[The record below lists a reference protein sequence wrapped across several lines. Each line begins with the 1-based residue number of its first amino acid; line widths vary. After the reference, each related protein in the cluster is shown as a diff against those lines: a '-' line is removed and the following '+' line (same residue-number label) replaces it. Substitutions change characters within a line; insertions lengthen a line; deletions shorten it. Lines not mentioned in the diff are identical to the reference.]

1 MEEKVIKTKFTV
13 ASEEGVGVYRELA
26 GKSIWQKYGAVVKA
40 ATIELHL
47 DAQLNWERIVSELNT
62 FSNQLVVVYV
72 DDQPAGY
79 AFLKGS
85 GHTPEVL
92 KNKRNI
98 CIAEFEVLDEYLA
111 GKAKT
116 VLLEK
121 CLNICK
127 SYEAIWF
134 CEQDNQQEMIQL
146 FTAYGF
152 YREGSGTIMSTSFGL
167 PLAIYVK
174 INELTKK

>member
-13 ASEEGVGVYRELA
+13 ASEEGVGVYRDLA
-26 GKSIWQKYGAVVKA
+26 GKSIWQKYGTVVNAVN
-40 ATIELHL
+40 IELHL

-62 FSNQLVVVYV
+62 FSNQLIVVYV
-72 DDQPAGY
+72 DDLPAGY

-85 GHTPEVL
+85 GHTPEIL

-98 CIAEFEVLDEYLA
+98 CIAEFDVLDEYRA

-134 CEQDNQQEMIQL
+134 CEADNQQEMIQL

-152 YREGSGTIMSTSFGL
+152 CREGRETIMSTSFGL
-167 PLAIYVK
+167 QLAIYVK
-174 INELTKK
+174 VNELTKK

>member
-26 GKSIWQKYGAVVKA
+26 GKSVWQKYGTVANA
-40 ATIELHL
+40 AAIELHL

-62 FSNQLVVVYV
+62 FSNQLIVVYV

-85 GHTPEVL
+85 GDTPEVL

-98 CIAEFEVLDEYLA
+98 CIAEFEILDQYLA
-111 GKAKT
+111 GMART

-146 FTAYGF
+146 FKAYGF
-152 YREGSGTIMSTSFGL
+152 DMEGTEAILENSFGQ
-167 PLAIYVK
+167 PLTIYIKV
-174 INELTKK
+174 NELTKK